1 MRHRKSGKKLGRN
14 PAHRMATFRN
24 LVKSLVIHERIRTTE
39 AKGKAIRKWADKL
52 VRYALENT
60 VHARRKAYK
69 ILEDRKLVKKLFDEI
84 GPRFKGVPGGFTRVV
99 KLSEWRKG
107 DGARMVLVEFS
118 RYGQETTPQ
127 EEAKAET
134 SS

>member
-14 PAHRMATFRN
+14 PAHRRALLRN
-24 LVKSLVIHERIRTTE
+24 LAKALVLHERIKTTE
-39 AKGKAIRKWADKL
+39 AKGKALRKWGDKL

-69 ILEDRKLVKKLFDEI
+69 ILEDRRLVQKLFDEI
-84 GPRFKGVPGGFTRVV
+84 GPKFKGVPGGFTRVI

-118 RYGQETTPQ
+118 RYSPQ
-127 EEAKAET
+127 SGESTKEAEA
-134 SS
+134 